1 MLGLLYH
8 VTKGLL
14 GGESMKYQLNA
25 VVTGGRKIFRNFLIT
40 PIPPHNIQ
48 SCYRPWQM
56 KEKRRMGIVQRKRFL
71 KWHFSLVKTN
81 VYIHHDCVCMHK
93 CIWNEQS
100 VPSHILVHSPANLLK
115 TLNWKYKP
123 LFCTTAGIQMATS
136 LCYICKNAV
145 HNQTNSWV
153 LVNAQHMFHK
163 VFERS
168 STKQTSQSVWACIAS
183 TIRRPSAAFPKLF
196 CSQVPFGFKI

>member
-71 KWHFSLVKTN
+71 K
-81 VYIHHDCVCMHK
+81 
-93 CIWNEQS
+93 
-100 VPSHILVHSPANLLK
+100 
-115 TLNWKYKP
+115 
-123 LFCTTAGIQMATS
+123 
-136 LCYICKNAV
+136 
-145 HNQTNSWV
+145 
-153 LVNAQHMFHK
+153 
-163 VFERS
+163 
-168 STKQTSQSVWACIAS
+168 
-183 TIRRPSAAFPKLF
+183 
-196 CSQVPFGFKI
+196 